1 MFRVDQ
7 AHRVIAAAH
16 QPHFLPWL
24 GYLNK
29 VARSDVFIWLDTVQ
43 FRKNYFQNRTRI
55 AGSDGVEQWLTLP
68 VHAHLDT
75 AISAVQIAEPKW
87 KNRVS
92 KTIEQTY
99 GKAVHF
105 AECWEP
111 LRAALLAAS
120 DGLAD
125 VNYRLFRVVL
135 NLLKID
141 KVRVVVAS
149 DLAVVETEP
158 TDRLVK
164 LCEAVCASTYIAGK
178 GGRQYMREEAFA
190 AAGIGVLWQR
200 FDVDRTHYGRGAG
213 VPVAGLS
220 VIDCLFHAG
229 PKRAREL
236 VDLAWVP

>member
-1 MFRVDQ
+1 M
-7 AHRVIAAAH
+7 IAAAH

-55 AGSDGVEQWLTLP
+55 AGVDGVERWLTLP

-75 AISAVQIAEPKW
+75 AINAVEVAEPRW
-87 KNRVS
+87 KDRVG
-92 KTIEQTY
+92 KTIQQMY
-99 GKAVHF
+99 GKAAHF

-111 LRAALLAAS
+111 LHAELAGAS
-120 DGLAD
+120 NRLAD

-135 NLLKID
+135 DLLGIATA
-141 KVRVVVAS
+141 RVVVAS
-149 DLAVVETEP
+149 ELSVVETEP

-164 LCEAVCASTYIAGK
+164 LCEAVGASSYIAGK

-190 AAGIGVLWQR
+190 SAGIDVIWQQ
-200 FDVDRTHYGRGAG
+200 FDVARTQYPRGTG
-213 VPVAGLS
+213 TPLVGLS

-229 PKRAREL
+229 PERAREL
-236 VDLAWVP
+236 VDDAWIP